1 MVHAGNSTKEVRQ
14 NAVQPLSTNQEDVL
28 SNDMQKRT
36 LSGLNYL
43 HQVLCHLCSE
53 RNDILVLVYEKET
66 AGKPRL
72 TQSVREVEKLS
83 THTPYLESLFSMYTL
98 ISFIYLSCC
107 GKLQFQLYSLIS
119 YFFNKIPA

>member
-14 NAVQPLSTNQEDVL
+14 NAVAPLSTNQEDVL

-36 LSGLNYL
+36 PSGLNYL
-43 HQVLCHLCSE
+43 HQVLCHRCSE

-83 THTPYLESLFSMYTL
+83 TLTHT
-98 ISFIYLSCC
+98 ISRKSI
-107 GKLQFQLYSLIS
+107 
-119 YFFNKIPA
+119 

>member
-14 NAVQPLSTNQEDVL
+14 NAVAPLSTNQKDVL

-36 LSGLNYL
+36 PSRLNYL
-43 HQVLCHLCSE
+43 HQLLCHRCSE

-72 TQSVREVEKLS
+72 TQSARVVEKLS
-83 THTPYLESLFSMYTL
+83 TPHP
-98 ISFIYLSCC
+98 I
-107 GKLQFQLYSLIS
+107 
-119 YFFNKIPA
+119 